1 MSRKDKGKYEVPF
14 SVKIL
19 DDNFNLVTPIYYD
32 NLQWDRN
39 YNQVGK
45 FVIDGVVGDYDRDT
59 WKYVYTAERKEF
71 GRISQVNL
79 KKSGAKKTLTI
90 SGLFVE
96 YELNKMICYT
106 KPSHFDDDAGTHYG
120 TSILSTNA
128 PTWITQEG
136 NADAV
141 ARAFFN
147 GFKQIS
153 FRNYRV
159 GDFSG
164 TSLVTDSFALD
175 ISYGTTASGT
185 YNYSKHTRNNE
196 KLGDKLYDILKE
208 SYASYEVIFDYMN
221 RTKTLNI
228 IHGIDRTQ
236 LGHAYGVNSICF
248 SMTNGS
254 IKSVSIVTSDTD
266 TKDVVLQYAE
276 DETQT
281 LILANALSGSVG
293 RFTAKSM
300 SSNQSDFI
308 NDETVD
314 FNQADKDH
322 KLAVMSD
329 ASLRLHEL
337 EDVVNIQ
344 FDFVNSSYRYIEDF
358 ELGDVVSVD
367 LPELGVSIDTQII
380 ACHEVIK
387 QGVWSMT
394 LEAGKAIIRK
404 RGKV

>member
-1 MSRKDKGKYEVPF
+1 MKEKGRYEVPF

-19 DDNFNLVTPIYYD
+19 DSDFNLVTPIYYD
-32 NLQWDRN
+32 NLQWDRE
-39 YNQVGK
+39 YNKVGK
-45 FVIDGVVGDYDRDT
+45 FVIDGVVGEYDRDT

-71 GRISQVNL
+71 GKISQVNL
-79 KKSGAKKTLTI
+79 KKSGGKRTLTI

-96 YELNKMICYT
+96 NELNKMICYT

-120 TSILSTNA
+120 TSVLSTNA
-128 PTWITQEG
+128 PTWVTQEG
-136 NADAV
+136 NADVV
-141 ARAFFN
+141 ARAFFD

-153 FRNYRV
+153 FRNYLV

-164 TSLVTDSFALD
+164 STLVTKNFALD
-175 ISYGTTASGT
+175 IDFGSVESGT
-185 YNYSKHTRNNE
+185 YNYAVHTRNNE
-196 KLGDKLYDILKE
+196 RLGDKLYNILKE
-208 SYASYEVIFDYMN
+208 SKASYEVIFDYLN

-228 IHGIDRTQ
+228 IHGTNRTQ
-236 LGHAYGVNSICF
+236 TSHAYGVNPICF

-254 IKSVSIVTSDTD
+254 IKSVSMVSSDTD

-281 LILANALSGSVG
+281 LILINAMSDSIG

-322 KLAVMSD
+322 KLAVMAD

-358 ELGDVVSVD
+358 ELGDEVSVD
-367 LPELGVSIDTQII
+367 LPELGISLDTQII

-404 RGKV
+404 RGNV

>member
-1 MSRKDKGKYEVPF
+1 MKEKGKYEVPF

-19 DDNFNLVTPIYYD
+19 DSDFNLVTPIYYD
-32 NLQWDRN
+32 NLQWERE
-39 YNQVGK
+39 YNKVGK
-45 FVIDGVVGDYDRDT
+45 FVIDGVVGDYDRDK

-79 KKSGAKKTLTI
+79 KKSGGKRVLTI

-96 YELNKMICYT
+96 NELNKMICYT
-106 KPSHFDDDAGTHYG
+106 KPSKFDDDAGTHYG
-120 TSILSTNA
+120 TSILSTNS

-136 NADAV
+136 NADVV
-141 ARAFFN
+141 ARAFFD

-153 FRNYRV
+153 FRNYLV

-164 TSLVTDSFALD
+164 SSLVTKTFELD
-175 ISYGTTASGT
+175 IDFGSVESGT
-185 YNYSKHTRNNE
+185 YNYSAHTRNNE
-196 KLGDKLYDILKE
+196 RLGDKLYNILKE
-208 SYASYEVIFDYMN
+208 SKASYEVIFDYLN

-228 IHGIDRTQ
+228 IHGINRTQ
-236 LGHAYGVNSICF
+236 LGHAFGVNPICF

-254 IKSVSIVTSDTD
+254 IKSVSMVSSDTD
-266 TKDVVLQYAE
+266 TKDVVLQYSE

-281 LILANALSGSVG
+281 LILVNALDDSIG
-293 RFTAKSM
+293 RFTAENM

-314 FNQADKDH
+314 FVQADKDH
-322 KLAVMSD
+322 KLAVMAD

-358 ELGDVVSVD
+358 DLGDEVSVD
-367 LPELGVSIDTQII
+367 LPELGISMDTQII

-387 QGVWSMT
+387 GGVWSMT
-394 LEAGKAIIRK
+394 LEAGKAVIRK
-404 RGKV
+404 RGNV